1 MIGFVWILPIL
12 TMIAVVL
19 GTCRAETFPLIL
31 RESGLSFMRLTVG
44 IAIVCVALEGLLFV
58 IPRIF

>member
-1 MIGFVWILPIL
+1 MIGFLWILPIL
-12 TMIAVVL
+12 TVIAIVL
-19 GTCRAETFPLIL
+19 GTCRAECLPRIL

-44 IAIVCVALEGLLFV
+44 ITIVCVALQALLFV